1 MPTTLQTK
9 FLEDSQ
15 GNKYA
20 PVTTPNAVRWANGD
34 NLDDKLGE
42 KQDVINDLSDI
53 RSGALAG
60 TSAYQ
65 KPLTGIPASDLSS
78 SVQTSLGKADT
89 ALQSHQSKADIGLS
103 NVTNDAQVKRSEMG
117 TASGVAT
124 LDSSGKVPSSQLPSY
139 VDDVLEYADL
149 LSFPATGESGKIY
162 VDTSTNKEYRWSGST
177 YIEISSSDVTGIK
190 VGSSGS
196 TITPSGGVITIPSY
210 TEGAQPHIAPTATEV
225 KSALG
230 TGSGTIKY
238 LREDGTWQT
247 TPNTTYQFEQDGN
260 TLKVGV
266 DGGTKTSVFTPTF
279 SAPVTSVA
287 GKTGVVTLEKSDVG
301 LGNVGNF
308 KAVST
313 ETSQGLTD
321 TEKSNARANIGAGT
335 SSFSGSYDDLTN
347 KPTIPDAQ
355 IQADWNQTTNTAK
368 DYIKNKPT
376 IPAAQ
381 VNADWNASSGVAQI
395 LNKPSS
401 LPASDVS
408 AWAKAATKPTYSLSE
423 VGATASVVAITT
435 NTSSSCS
442 ITGGINDGKTQTII
456 YTNSTASD
464 LTVTVPTTY
473 ETPNGQAIE
482 LTCVAGGY
490 SEVNYININGTIY
503 ARGL

>member
-53 RSGALAG
+53 RSGASAG

-78 SVQTSLGKADT
+78 SVQTSLEKADT
-89 ALQSHQSKADIGLS
+89 ALQSHQSKADI
-103 NVTNDAQVKRSEMG
+103 
-117 TASGVAT
+117 
-124 LDSSGKVPSSQLPSY
+124 
-139 VDDVLEYADL
+139 
-149 LSFPATGESGKIY
+149 
-162 VDTSTNKEYRWSGST
+162 
-177 YIEISSSDVTGIK
+177 
-190 VGSSGS
+190 
-196 TITPSGGVITIPSY
+196 
-210 TEGAQPHIAPTATEV
+210 
-225 KSALG
+225 
-230 TGSGTIKY
+230 
-238 LREDGTWQT
+238 
-247 TPNTTYQFEQDGN
+247 
-260 TLKVGV
+260 
-266 DGGTKTSVFTPTF
+266 
-279 SAPVTSVA
+279 
-287 GKTGVVTLEKSDVG
+287 G

-347 KPTIPDAQ
+347 KPTIPDVQ
-355 IQADWNQTTNTAK
+355 IQADWNQTTTTAK
-368 DYIKNKPT
+368 DYIKNKPI

-381 VNADWNASSGVAQI
+381 VNADWNASSGVSQI

-401 LPASDVS
+401 LPASDVY
-408 AWAKAATKPTYSLSE
+408 AWAKAATKPAYSLSE

-442 ITGGINDGKTQTII
+442 ITGGSNDGKTQTII

-473 ETPNGQAIE
+473 ETPDGQAIE

-490 SEVNYININGTIY
+490 SEVNYINVNGTIY